1 MTVSDVNVVIC
12 TYARDDAALL
22 RDSVAATAAQAAD
35 GRTIVV
41 DMSSDGRM
49 LDGLNGVGGIT
60 RVHLPQ
66 SSGLGESREAG
77 LLRSSERYVAFLD
90 SDAVPHDGWL
100 GALREAVGAHDVAVA
115 GGPVLPRWPQHARVP
130 PLFRTTA
137 AGDFLSMLDLG
148 PERADVP
155 RVLPGNMIV
164 DRESAGD
171 DVFNRE
177 LGRRAGNLLGAEE
190 ISMMVRLRAAGNRIV
205 YEPRAA
211 VDHHTAAERMKWRWM
226 WRRVEAAGRESL
238 LHRVRLEPM
247 PRRVTARDHVFLA
260 AVAPAYAVGSLRA
273 RRALDG
279 RDRAAA

>member
-12 TYARDDAALL
+12 TYAGDDATLL
-22 RDSVAATAAQAAD
+22 RDSVAAAAGQAAA

-41 DMSSDGRM
+41 DMTSDGRM
-49 LDGLNGVGGIT
+49 LAGLDGVGGIT
-60 RVHLPQ
+60 PVHLPE
-66 SSGLGESREAG
+66 SSGLGDSREAG

-100 GALREAVGAHDVAVA
+100 GALRDAIGAHDVAVA
-115 GGPVLPRWPQHARVP
+115 GGPVLPRWPRHARVP

-164 DRESAGD
+164 DRESAGGE
-171 DVFNRE
+171 VFDRE
-177 LGRRAGNLLGAEE
+177 LGRRAGHLLGAEE
-190 ISMMVRLRAAGNRIV
+190 IAMMVRLRTAGKRIV

-211 VDHHTAAERMKWRWM
+211 VDHHTTADRMRWRWM
-226 WRRVEAAGRESL
+226 WRRVEAAGQESL
-238 LHRVRLEPM
+238 LNGVRLEPM

-260 AVAPAYAVGSLRA
+260 AVAPAYAVGRLRA

-279 RDRAAA
+279 P